1 MDTSTK
7 EAFLNLGTNSQLVSK
22 LLAQRRFKYVL
33 LSVLQTPNTS
43 VSFSLSSQVEHEPCL
58 GKGGGGHGIH
68 LQLAHLLPVVLK
80 RQPERWLLNIYF

>member
-33 LSVLQTPNTS
+33 LSVLQTPNTN
-43 VSFSLSSQVEHEPCL
+43 VSFSLSTQVEHEPCL
-58 GKGGGGHGIH
+58 GKGGRDMGST
-68 LQLAHLLPVVLK
+68 
-80 RQPERWLLNIYF
+80 YS